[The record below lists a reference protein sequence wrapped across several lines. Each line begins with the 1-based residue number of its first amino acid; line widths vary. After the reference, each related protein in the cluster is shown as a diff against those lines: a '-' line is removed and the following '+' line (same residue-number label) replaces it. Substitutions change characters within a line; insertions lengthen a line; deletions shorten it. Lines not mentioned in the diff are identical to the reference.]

1 MKKINLKKPTRNQVI
16 RICNLLSVPLQFLG
30 CCVLY
35 LVIEAL
41 SRHSLW
47 EAWQYMTGSSLIFL
61 YNAFLIFTTSLVVYL
76 FKHRILARTIVGCF
90 WFLLGCVNGFLLLNR
105 VTPFTGPDL
114 KLISDA
120 LRILN
125 KYLSPGLVVTVL
137 IGLGILV
144 LFFIWM
150 FRKGWKFQGKIRY
163 WLNIPLIL
171 LGVAAFVLTSKL
183 AIDNRLLS
191 TYFGNIAYAY
201 QDYGYPYCLAV
212 TIFDIGIS
220 EPNGY
225 SKAVMEDIV
234 HSEGEIKK
242 TKEKNTDVN
251 ILFLQLETFIDP
263 TEVNFL
269 SFSEDPIPNFRKLS
283 EEYSSG
289 YYKVPAVGAGT
300 ANTEFESITG
310 MSLHYF
316 GAGEYPYKTILKETT
331 CESAAYDLKKLGYS
345 THAIHNNEANFYGR
359 RTVFSRLGFDT
370 FTSEEYM
377 PDISDTTPMGWVKDH
392 ILTDEIFKAME
403 STEGPDYV
411 YTISV
416 QGHGDYPTEPVLSDP
431 EIKVTGA
438 ESEEKNN
445 AWEYYVNQ
453 LHEMDQFVKELTD
466 RLSEFDERVVLVMY
480 GDHLPTMDLKVED
493 MKNRYLFQTKYV
505 MWSNF
510 DMKKKDKNIAAYQM
524 AAEVFN
530 RLGIH
535 EGTVFNYHQTRKG
548 TRNYQLDLQALQ
560 YDILYGKQY
569 VYGGENPFAATQMQ
583 LGIYPATLE
592 RLESIG
598 NGSYYVYGTNFTASS
613 RLEINKELQETQ
625 YISPTQLL
633 VQNVELADGDQ
644 VSVAT
649 QSNSS
654 TKKVLSRTDYLT
666 YNEDNG
672 ELMSQ
677 ESYQAKKSAKAM
689 IERLKEQHEKEQAD
703 EQADD
708 GQTQEE
714 TTTEETTPELSLT
727 PAPASTPES

>member
-1 MKKINLKKPTRNQVI
+1 M
-16 RICNLLSVPLQFLG
+16 
-30 CCVLY
+30 
-35 LVIEAL
+35 
-41 SRHSLW
+41 
-47 EAWQYMTGSSLIFL
+47 
-61 YNAFLIFTTSLVVYL
+61 
-76 FKHRILARTIVGCF
+76 
-90 WFLLGCVNGFLLLNR
+90 
-105 VTPFTGPDL
+105 
-114 KLISDA
+114 
-120 LRILN
+120 
-125 KYLSPGLVVTVL
+125 
-137 IGLGILV
+137 
-144 LFFIWM
+144 
-150 FRKGWKFQGKIRY
+150 
-163 WLNIPLIL
+163 
-171 LGVAAFVLTSKL
+171 TSKL

-212 TIFDIGIS
+212 TIFDTGIN

-225 SKAVMEDIV
+225 SKALMEDIV
-234 HSEGEIKK
+234 NSEGEIKE
-242 TKEKNTDVN
+242 TKKKNTDVN

-392 ILTDEIFKAME
+392 IQTDEIFKAME
-403 STEGPDYV
+403 STEGPDYI

-466 RLSEFDERVVLVMY
+466 RLSELDERVVLVMY

-548 TRNYQLDLQALQ
+548 SRNYQLDLQALQ

-569 VYGGENPFAATQMQ
+569 VYGGENPFEATKMQ

-598 NGSYYVYGTNFTASS
+598 NGSYYVYGTNFTAAS

-677 ESYQAKKSAKAM
+677 ENYQAKKSAKAM
-689 IERLKEQHEKEQAD
+689 LERLKEQHAEKTEDNGQA
-703 EQADD
+703 A
-708 GQTQEE
+708 EE
-714 TTTEETTPELSLT
+714 TPTEETTPELSLT

>member
-1 MKKINLKKPTRNQVI
+1 M
-16 RICNLLSVPLQFLG
+16 
-30 CCVLY
+30 
-35 LVIEAL
+35 
-41 SRHSLW
+41 
-47 EAWQYMTGSSLIFL
+47 
-61 YNAFLIFTTSLVVYL
+61 
-76 FKHRILARTIVGCF
+76 
-90 WFLLGCVNGFLLLNR
+90 
-105 VTPFTGPDL
+105 
-114 KLISDA
+114 
-120 LRILN
+120 
-125 KYLSPGLVVTVL
+125 
-137 IGLGILV
+137 
-144 LFFIWM
+144 
-150 FRKGWKFQGKIRY
+150 
-163 WLNIPLIL
+163 
-171 LGVAAFVLTSKL
+171 
-183 AIDNRLLS
+183 
-191 TYFGNIAYAY
+191 
-201 QDYGYPYCLAV
+201 
-212 TIFDIGIS
+212 
-220 EPNGY
+220 
-225 SKAVMEDIV
+225 
-234 HSEGEIKK
+234 
-242 TKEKNTDVN
+242 
-251 ILFLQLETFIDP
+251 
-263 TEVNFL
+263 NFL

-466 RLSEFDERVVLVMY
+466 RLSELDERVVLVMY

-493 MKNRYLFQTKYV
+493 MKNCYLFQTKYV

-548 TRNYQLDLQALQ
+548 SRNYQLDLQALQ

-569 VYGGENPFAATQMQ
+569 VYGGENPFEATKMQ

-598 NGSYYVYGTNFTASS
+598 NGSYYVYGTNFTAAS

-677 ESYQAKKSAKAM
+677 ENYQAKKSAKAM
-689 IERLKEQHEKEQAD
+689 LERLKEQHAEQT
-703 EQADD
+703 EDD
-708 GQTQEE
+708 GQAAEE
-714 TTTEETTPELSLT
+714 TPTEETTPELS
-727 PAPASTPES
+727 PHRNPEKKPASGITETGKSQKLRHNLLDYYHHYYIMESTGKPDKYIR